1 MEEKKMKM
9 IRYANPMF
17 NDFYNTGHWFDEAL
31 GGIGLIRRP
40 SDVASAARRG
50 YRPLAEAYED
60 EGNYNL
66 RFELPGVRKGD
77 VTVELNDSVVT
88 VKGERKEERD
98 GAESAMA
105 RGERDLLVVSF
116 SRSVVVPKG
125 INSEKAKARLKDGLL
140 VVSFPKDEGSR
151 QRLISVN

>member
-9 IRYANPMF
+9 IRYENPMF
-17 NDFYNTGHWFDEAL
+17 NDFYNTGRWFDEAL
-31 GGIGLIRRP
+31 GGLGLIRRP
-40 SDVASAARRG
+40 SDMVSASGRG

-98 GAESAMA
+98 GAESAI
-105 RGERDLLVVSF
+105 SF
-116 SRSVVVPKG
+116 RRSVAVPKG

>member
-50 YRPLAEAYED
+50 YRPLAEAYKD

-98 GAESAMA
+98 GAESAI
-105 RGERDLLVVSF
+105 SF

>member
-98 GAESAMA
+98 GAESAI
-105 RGERDLLVVSF
+105 SF